1 MSGFKD
7 RWRSSDGNAP
17 AAGRYENESG
27 MRFMI
32 LVKATRASE
41 AGELPD
47 EACYVAMADYHEALR
62 AAGVLVDCN
71 GLQPTDKG
79 WRITWKDGKRSV
91 TDGPFIES
99 KDLIGGFTIIRV
111 GSKAEAVE
119 WANRFPNPGGA
130 IEELEIRQM
139 FELEDFGKS
148 DAVDRFRDMGVAM
161 GRK

>member
-1 MSGFKD
+1 
-7 RWRSSDGNAP
+7 
-17 AAGRYENESG
+17 

-41 AGELPD
+41 AGEMPD
-47 EACYVAMADYHEALR
+47 EACYAAMAEYHEALMK
-62 AAGVLVDCN
+62 AGVLVDCN

-79 WRITWKDGKRSV
+79 WRIAWKDGKRSV

-111 GSKAEAVE
+111 GSRAEAVE
-119 WANRFPNPGGA
+119 WANRFPNPGGT
-130 IEELEIRQM
+130 IEELEIRLM
-139 FELEDFGKS
+139 YELEDFGKS
-148 DAVDRFRDMGVAM
+148 DAVDRFRDMGVAI